1 MFKKNDLA
9 RSFFSLVTATVL
21 SLVAVAAWAQAKG
34 GDNIYQPQ
42 VGQSGKDVVWV
53 PTGDELV
60 TKMLQTAKV
69 TKEDLVYDLGAGDG
83 KIAIAAAREF
93 GARAVGIEY
102 NPDMAALAQR
112 NAERAGVADRVR
124 IIRGDIFKEDFSK
137 ATVIT
142 MYLLPDLNLRL
153 RPTLLKLKP
162 GTRLATN
169 SFTMGDWEPDQVFS
183 ASASGFGGSSGYFWI
198 VPAQVEGQW
207 NLDGMDGVVNV
218 RLNLTQKYQ
227 RVGGTITLGDKTQPL
242 LDPRL
247 EGAELQF
254 RYLAPSTGQ
263 LQVVKASYT
272 DAGTLKGQVGLYSSN
287 GFEGRRVP
295 K

>member
-1 MFKKNDLA
+1 MFKKSDLA
-9 RSFFSLVTATVL
+9 RGFLNLVTITVL
-21 SLVAVAAWAQAKG
+21 SITAVAAWAQAKG
-34 GDNIYQPQ
+34 GDNLYQPQ

-169 SFTMGDWEPDQVFS
+169 SFTMGDWEPDQVIS
-183 ASASGFGGSSGYFWI
+183 TSGNTGYYWV
-198 VPAQVEGQW
+198 VPAQVEGRW
-207 NLDGMDGVVNV
+207 NLNGMDGNASV
-218 RLNLTQKYQ
+218 RLDLQQRYQ
-227 RVGGTITLGDKTQPL
+227 RVGGTITVGTSAPQTILGPE
-242 LDPRL
+242 L
-247 EGAELQF
+247 EGDQLRF
-254 RYLAPSTGQ
+254 RFIDGSNNLVNVRATIRGNSIDGEI
-263 LQVVKASYT
+263 V
-272 DAGTLKGQVGLYSSN
+272 GTYSNNKFS
-287 GFEGRRVP
+287 GKRS
-295 K
+295 

>member
-1 MFKKNDLA
+1 MLNDRL
-9 RSFFSLVTATVL
+9 FSRLLL
-21 SLVAVAAWAQAKG
+21 SLVAAVTLGLGSVAVWAQAKG

-69 TKEDLVYDLGAGDG
+69 TKDDLVYDLGAGDG

-169 SFTMGDWEPDQVFS
+169 SFTMGDWEPDQVINT
-183 ASASGFGGSSGYFWI
+183 SGNTGYYWV
-198 VPAQVEGQW
+198 VPAQVEGRW
-207 NLDGMDGVVNV
+207 MLNGMDGQAPA
-218 RLNLTQKYQ
+218 RLDLQQRYQ
-227 RVGGTITLGDKTQPL
+227 RVGGTITLGSNSPQTILGPE
-242 LDPRL
+242 L
-247 EGAELQF
+247 EGDQLRF
-254 RYLAPSTGQ
+254 RFIDGSNNLVNVRATIRGNAIDGEI
-263 LQVVKASYT
+263 V
-272 DAGTLKGQVGLYSSN
+272 GTYSNNKFS
-287 GFEGRRVP
+287 GKRS
-295 K
+295 

>member
-1 MFKKNDLA
+1 MLNDRL
-9 RSFFSLVTATVL
+9 FSRLLL
-21 SLVAVAAWAQAKG
+21 SLVAAVTLGLGPVAVWAQAKG

-69 TKEDLVYDLGAGDG
+69 TKDDLVYDLGAGDG

-102 NPDMAALAQR
+102 NPDMAALGQR

-169 SFTMGDWEPDQVFS
+169 SFTMGDWEPDQVINT
-183 ASASGFGGSSGYFWI
+183 SGNTGYYWV
-198 VPAQVEGQW
+198 VPAQVEGRW
-207 NLDGMDGVVNV
+207 MLNGMDGQAPV
-218 RLNLTQKYQ
+218 RLDLQQRYQ
-227 RVGGTITLGDKTQPL
+227 RVGGTITLGSNSPQTILGPE
-242 LDPRL
+242 L
-247 EGAELQF
+247 EGDQLRF
-254 RYLAPSTGQ
+254 RFIDGSNNLVNVRATIRGNAIDGEI
-263 LQVVKASYT
+263 V
-272 DAGTLKGQVGLYSSN
+272 GTYSNNKFS
-287 GFEGRRVP
+287 GKRS
-295 K
+295 

>member
-1 MFKKNDLA
+1 MFKKSDLA
-9 RSFFSLVTATVL
+9 RGFLNLVTITVL
-21 SLVAVAAWAQAKG
+21 SITAVAAWAQAKG
-34 GDNIYQPQ
+34 GDNLYQPQ

-169 SFTMGDWEPDQVFS
+169 SFTMGDWEPDQVINT
-183 ASASGFGGSSGYFWI
+183 SGNTGYYWV
-198 VPAQVEGQW
+198 VPAQVEGRW
-207 NLDGMDGVVNV
+207 NLNGMDGNASV
-218 RLNLTQKYQ
+218 RLDLQQRYQ
-227 RVGGTITLGDKTQPL
+227 RVGGTITVGTSAPQTILGPE
-242 LDPRL
+242 L
-247 EGAELQF
+247 EGDQLRF
-254 RYLAPSTGQ
+254 RFIDGSNNLVNVRATIRGNAIDGEI
-263 LQVVKASYT
+263 V
-272 DAGTLKGQVGLYSSN
+272 GTYSNNKFS
-287 GFEGRRVP
+287 GKRS
-295 K
+295 

>member
-1 MFKKNDLA
+1 MNASAATRLLRSGLA
-9 RSFFSLVTATVL
+9 ALLF
-21 SLVAVAAWAQAKG
+21 AAIGLQANAQS
-34 GDNIYQPQ
+34 GDDKYQPQ

-53 PTGDELV
+53 PTNDDLV
-60 TKMLQTAKV
+60 RRMLEIAKV
-69 TKEDLVYDLGAGDG
+69 TKDDLLFDLGAGDG
-83 KIAIAAAREF
+83 KIAITAARVH
-93 GARAVGIEY
+93 GARAIGIEVT
-102 NPDMAALAQR
+102 PDMAALAKR
-112 NAERAGVADRVR
+112 NAERAGVSDRVT
-124 IIRGDIFKEDFSK
+124 IINGDIFKEDFTK
-137 ATVIT
+137 ATVIS
-142 MYLLPDLNLRL
+142 MYLLPELNLRL
-153 RPTLLKLKP
+153 RPTLLKMRP
-162 GTRLATN
+162 GTRLVTN

-207 NLDGMDGVVNV
+207 NLDGMDGNVNV

-227 RVGGTITLGDKTQPL
+227 RVGGTLTLGDKTQPL

>member
-1 MFKKNDLA
+1 MLNDRL
-9 RSFFSLVTATVL
+9 FSRLLL
-21 SLVAVAAWAQAKG
+21 SLVAALTLGLGPVAVWAQAKG

-69 TKEDLVYDLGAGDG
+69 TKDDLVYDLGAGDG

-169 SFTMGDWEPDQVFS
+169 SFTMGDWEPDQVINT
-183 ASASGFGGSSGYFWI
+183 SGNTGYYWV
-198 VPAQVEGQW
+198 VPAQVEGRW
-207 NLDGMDGVVNV
+207 MLNGMDGQAPV
-218 RLNLTQKYQ
+218 RLDLQQRYQ
-227 RVGGTITLGDKTQPL
+227 RVGGTITLGSNSPQTILGPE
-242 LDPRL
+242 L
-247 EGAELQF
+247 EGDQLRF
-254 RYLAPSTGQ
+254 RFIDGSNNLVNVRATIRGNAIDGEI
-263 LQVVKASYT
+263 V
-272 DAGTLKGQVGLYSSN
+272 GTYSNNKFS
-287 GFEGRRVP
+287 GKRS
-295 K
+295 

>member
-1 MFKKNDLA
+1 MFKKSDLA
-9 RSFFSLVTATVL
+9 RGFLNLVTITVL
-21 SLVAVAAWAQAKG
+21 SITAVAAWAQAKG
-34 GDNIYQPQ
+34 GDNLYQPQ

-169 SFTMGDWEPDQVFS
+169 SFTMGDWEPDQVIS
-183 ASASGFGGSSGYFWI
+183 TSGNTGYYWV
-198 VPAQVEGQW
+198 VPAQVEGRW
-207 NLDGMDGVVNV
+207 NLNGMDGNASV
-218 RLNLTQKYQ
+218 RLDLQQRYQ
-227 RVGGTITLGDKTQPL
+227 RVGGTITLGSNPPQTILGPE
-242 LDPRL
+242 L
-247 EGAELQF
+247 EGDQF
-254 RYLAPSTGQ
+254 RFRFIDGSNNLVNVRATIRGNAIDGE
-263 LQVVKASYT
+263 VV
-272 DAGTLKGQVGLYSSN
+272 GTYSNNKFS
-287 GFEGRRVP
+287 GKRS
-295 K
+295 

>member
-1 MFKKNDLA
+1 MLNDRL
-9 RSFFSLVTATVL
+9 FSRLLL
-21 SLVAVAAWAQAKG
+21 SLVAAVTLGLGPVAVWAQAKG

-69 TKEDLVYDLGAGDG
+69 TKDDLVYDLGAGDG

-169 SFTMGDWEPDQVFS
+169 SFTMGDWEPDQVINT
-183 ASASGFGGSSGYFWI
+183 SGNTGYYWV
-198 VPAQVEGQW
+198 VPAQVEGRW
-207 NLDGMDGVVNV
+207 MLNGMDGQAPA
-218 RLNLTQKYQ
+218 RLDLQQRYQ
-227 RVGGTITLGDKTQPL
+227 RVGGTITLGSNSPQTILGPE
-242 LDPRL
+242 L
-247 EGAELQF
+247 EGDQLRF
-254 RYLAPSTGQ
+254 RFIDGSNNLVNVRATIRGNAIDGEI
-263 LQVVKASYT
+263 V
-272 DAGTLKGQVGLYSSN
+272 GTYSNNKFS
-287 GFEGRRVP
+287 GKRS
-295 K
+295 

>member
-1 MFKKNDLA
+1 MFKKSDLA
-9 RSFFSLVTATVL
+9 RGFLNLVTITVL
-21 SLVAVAAWAQAKG
+21 SITAVAAWAQAKG
-34 GDNIYQPQ
+34 GDNLYEPQ

-169 SFTMGDWEPDQVFS
+169 SFTMGDWEPDQVINT
-183 ASASGFGGSSGYFWI
+183 SGNTGYYWV
-198 VPAQVEGQW
+198 VPAQVEGRW
-207 NLDGMDGVVNV
+207 NLNGMDGNASV
-218 RLNLTQKYQ
+218 RLDLQQRYQ
-227 RVGGTITLGDKTQPL
+227 RVGGTITVGTSAPQTILGPE
-242 LDPRL
+242 L
-247 EGAELQF
+247 EGDQLRF
-254 RYLAPSTGQ
+254 RFIDGSNNLVNVRATIRGNAIDGEI
-263 LQVVKASYT
+263 V
-272 DAGTLKGQVGLYSSN
+272 GTYSNNKFS
-287 GFEGRRVP
+287 GKRS
-295 K
+295 

>member
-1 MFKKNDLA
+1 MFKKSDLA
-9 RSFFSLVTATVL
+9 RGFLNLVTITVL
-21 SLVAVAAWAQAKG
+21 SVAAVAAWAQAKG
-34 GDNIYQPQ
+34 GDNLYQPQ

-169 SFTMGDWEPDQVFS
+169 SFTMGDWEPDQVIS
-183 ASASGFGGSSGYFWI
+183 TSGNTGYYWV
-198 VPAQVEGQW
+198 VPAQVEGRW
-207 NLDGMDGVVNV
+207 NLNGMDGNASV
-218 RLNLTQKYQ
+218 RLDLQQRYQ
-227 RVGGTITLGDKTQPL
+227 RVGGTITVGTSAPQTILGPE
-242 LDPRL
+242 L
-247 EGAELQF
+247 EGDQLRF
-254 RYLAPSTGQ
+254 RFIDGSNNLVNVRATIRGNAIDGEI
-263 LQVVKASYT
+263 V
-272 DAGTLKGQVGLYSSN
+272 GTYSNNKFS
-287 GFEGRRVP
+287 GKRS
-295 K
+295 